1 MIRSVRDGDTEE
13 LFYRLASRRWA
24 AVARVALRKLRLL
37 HRARALNDLVA
48 LPGNHLEKLKSD
60 RAGQYSIR
68 VNDQYRICFRWE
80 GSDAFDV
87 ELTDYH

>member
-1 MIRSVRDGDTEE
+1 MIRSFRDRDTAE

-24 AVARVALRKLRLL
+24 GVARVALRKLRLL
-37 HRARALNDLVA
+37 NRAHTLNDLMA
-48 LPGNHLEKLKSD
+48 LPGNRLEKLRSE
-60 RAGQYSIR
+60 RAGQYSVR

-80 GSDAFDV
+80 GSDALDV